1 MTDCAGIGWVL
12 YDKQENIILKGMASI
27 PPTSTPEEAEAEALR
42 SALFQVGRLGYTNV
56 LFCGDAS
63 NLYHNIAAL
72 ESNES
77 RLNQEPFNMRHR
89 DTIFLNSS
97 KLSFPSLSMSKQRI
111 MSCNSSSV
119 HVKSCTVAIF
129 ATSLRVMNPFPPSS
143 N

>member
-77 RLNQEPFNMRHR
+77 LPKGTTTNNDLASYIQDIKNLAKTYISSQFCKIPRTLNNVADKLAKIAR
-89 DTIFLNSS
+89 S
-97 KLSFPSLSMSKQRI
+97 KKMTYVISWTDVS
-111 MSCNSSSV
+111 
-119 HVKSCTVAIF
+119 
-129 ATSLRVMNPFPPSS
+129 
-143 N
+143 